1 MAPPG
6 AFSRGWHMTLRDKTA
21 EDSPRS
27 WVRAALYDA
36 RIRGWVFQAVVLVVL
51 LLLAIWI
58 LHNTAANLRAA
69 NIPFGFDF
77 LHMRAG
83 FDISQKPIDYTLDSS
98 HAQAFKIGLLNT
110 IIVSVLGIVFA
121 TIIGFI
127 VGISRL
133 SSNWLL
139 AKAATV
145 YVETLRNV
153 PLLLQLLFWYKA
165 VLSVL
170 PGPRQGYMLPLAT
183 NLSNRGLTMP
193 RPIFGQGFDLVMWAL
208 LIAVAIAWGLA
219 RWARTRQAATGQPF
233 PVFWASVGLVVG
245 LPLLVF
251 LALGAPLTF
260 EIPVLKGF
268 NFVGGMVI
276 HPELIAMVLGLSLY
290 TATFIAETVR
300 AGILAV
306 SVGQS
311 EAAFSL
317 GLQPGQTMRLIV
329 VPQAMRV
336 IIPPLT
342 SQYLNL
348 TKNSSLAL
356 AIGYPDL
363 VAVFAG
369 STLNITGHAIEV
381 IAITMAVYLAL
392 SLITA
397 AVMNWFNA
405 RVALV
410 ER

>member
-1 MAPPG
+1 
-6 AFSRGWHMTLRDKTA
+6 MTLRDKTA

-36 RIRGWVFQAVVLVVL
+36 RIRGWVFQGLVLIVL

-145 YVETLRNV
+145 YVETLRNI

-208 LIAVAIAWGLA
+208 LVAVAIAWGLA

>member
-1 MAPPG
+1 
-6 AFSRGWHMTLRDKTA
+6 MTLRDKTA
-21 EDSPRS
+21 DDSSRS
-27 WVRAALYDA
+27 WVRAVLYDA
-36 RIRGWVFQAVVLVVL
+36 TIRGWVFQGLVLIFLVL
-51 LLLAIWI
+51 FSAWVI
-58 LHNTAANLRAA
+58 HNTAANLRAA

-77 LHMRAG
+77 LNMRAG
-83 FDISQKPIDYTLDSS
+83 FDISQKPINYTLDSS
-98 HAQAFKIGLLNT
+98 HAQAFKVGLINT
-110 IIVSVLGIVFA
+110 IILSALGIVFA
-121 TIIGFI
+121 TIIGFV

-133 SSNWLL
+133 SGNWLL
-139 AKAATV
+139 ARAATV

-170 PGPRQGYMLPLAT
+170 PGPRQGYMLPFAT

-193 RPIFGQGFDLVMWAL
+193 RPIPGAGFDIVLWIVPVAVVLAWA
-208 LIAVAIAWGLA
+208 VA
-219 RWARTRQAATGQPF
+219 RWARRRQVATGQSF
-233 PVFWASVGLVVG
+233 PVFRASLGLIIG
-245 LPLLVF
+245 LPLVVF
-251 LALGAPLTF
+251 LAIGAPLTF
-260 EIPVLKGF
+260 EYPELKGF

-276 HPELIAMVLGLSLY
+276 HPELTAMLLGISLY
-290 TATFIAETVR
+290 TASFIAETVR

-306 SVGQS
+306 STGQS

-317 GLQPGQTMRLIV
+317 GLRPSQTMRLII

-397 AVMNWFNA
+397 ALMNWFNS

>member
-1 MAPPG
+1 
-6 AFSRGWHMTLRDKTA
+6 MTLRYKTA

-36 RIRGWVFQAVVLVVL
+36 RIRGWVFQGLVLIVL

-58 LHNTAANLRAA
+58 LHNTAVNLRAA

-139 AKAATV
+139 ANAATV

-219 RWARTRQAATGQPF
+219 RWARIRQAATGQPF

>member
-1 MAPPG
+1 
-6 AFSRGWHMTLRDKTA
+6 MTLRDKTA

-27 WVRAALYDA
+27 WVRAALYDT
-36 RIRGWVFQAVVLVVL
+36 RIRGWVFQAVALIVL
-51 LLLAIWI
+51 LLLTLWI

-98 HAQAFKIGLLNT
+98 HAQAFKIGLINT

-121 TIIGFI
+121 TIIGFV

-145 YVETLRNV
+145 YVETLRNI

-170 PGPRQGYMLPLAT
+170 PGPRQGYMLPFAT

-193 RPIFGQGFDLVMWAL
+193 RPIFGQGFDVVLWAL
-208 LIAVAIAWGLA
+208 LLAAAIAWGLA

-233 PVFWASVGLVVG
+233 PVFWASVGLIVG

-397 AVMNWFNA
+397 AVMN
-405 RVALV
+405 
-410 ER
+410 

>member
-1 MAPPG
+1 
-6 AFSRGWHMTLRDKTA
+6 MTLRDKTA
-21 EDSPRS
+21 DETPRS
-27 WVRAALYDA
+27 WLRAVLYDA
-36 RIRGWVFQAVVLVVL
+36 TIRGWVFQGLVL
-51 LLLAIWI
+51 LFII
-58 LHNTAANLRAA
+58 LFAAWVIHNTAANLRAA

-77 LHMRAG
+77 LNMRAG

-98 HAQAFKIGLLNT
+98 HAQAFKVGLLNT
-110 IIVSVLGIVFA
+110 IIVSVLGIILA

-139 AKAATV
+139 ARAATV
-145 YVETLRNV
+145 YVETLRNI

-170 PGPRQGYMLPLAT
+170 PGPRQGLMLPFSI

-193 RPIFGQGFDLVMWAL
+193 RPIVGEGFGLVMWAL
-208 LIAVAIAWGLA
+208 LVAVVAAWALA
-219 RWARTRQAATGQPF
+219 RWARRRQAATGHSF
-233 PVFWASVGLVVG
+233 PVIRASLGIVIG
-245 LPLLVF
+245 LPLVVF
-251 LALGAPLTF
+251 LILGAPLTF
-260 EIPVLKGF
+260 EIPELKGF
-268 NFVGGMVI
+268 NFVGGMVV
-276 HPELIAMVLGLSLY
+276 HPELTAMLLGISLY

-306 SVGQS
+306 SSGQS

-317 GLQPGQTMRLIV
+317 GLRPSQTMRLIV

-397 AVMNWFNA
+397 ALMNWFNA

>member
-1 MAPPG
+1 
-6 AFSRGWHMTLRDKTA
+6 MTLREKTDA
-21 EDSPRS
+21 GSDRS
-27 WVRAALYDA
+27 VVRAVLYDPI
-36 RIRGWVFQAVVLVVL
+36 IRGWVFQGVVLVVL
-51 LLLAIWI
+51 FGLAAWLIN
-58 LHNTAANLRAA
+58 NTAVNLRAA

-77 LHMRAG
+77 LNMRAG
-83 FDISQKPIDYTLDSS
+83 FDISQKPIPYTIDST
-98 HAQAFKIGLLNT
+98 HADAFKVGLLNT
-110 IIVSVLGIVFA
+110 LIVAVLGIIFS
-121 TIIGFI
+121 TIIGFT

-133 SSNWLL
+133 SKNWLL
-139 AKAATV
+139 ARAATI

-170 PGPRQGYMLPLAT
+170 PGPRQGLMLPLSF

-193 RPIFGQGFDLVMWAL
+193 RPVFGDNFDV
-208 LIAVAIAWGLA
+208 VFGAIVLGSIGTYFVA
-219 RWARTRQAATGQPF
+219 RWAKARQIATGQTF
-233 PVFWASVGLVVG
+233 PVFYAALGLIVGFPLVVF
-245 LPLLVF
+245 LLI
-251 LALGAPLTF
+251 GSPLTF
-260 EIPVLKGF
+260 DMPVLKGF
-268 NFVGGMVI
+268 NFQGGMVVK
-276 HPELIAMVLGLSLY
+276 PELMAMLFGISLY

-300 AGILAV
+300 GGILAI
-306 SVGQS
+306 SYGQT
-311 EAAFSL
+311 EAANSL
-317 GLQPGQTMRLIV
+317 GLRSGQTMRLV
-329 VPQAMRV
+329 VIPQAMRV

-381 IAITMAVYLAL
+381 IAITMAVYLII

-397 AVMNWFNA
+397 ALMNWFNA

>member
-1 MAPPG
+1 
-6 AFSRGWHMTLRDKTA
+6 MTLRYKTA

-27 WVRAALYDA
+27 WVRAALYDT
-36 RIRGWVFQAVVLVVL
+36 RIRGWVFQAVVLIVL

-58 LHNTAANLRAA
+58 LHNTAVNLRAA

-121 TIIGFI
+121 TIVGFV

-133 SSNWLL
+133 SNNWLL

-145 YVETLRNV
+145 YVETLRNI

-208 LIAVAIAWGLA
+208 LVAVAIAWGLA
-219 RWARTRQAATGQPF
+219 RWARTRQAATGQSF

-251 LALGAPLTF
+251 VALGAPLTF

-356 AIGYPDL
+356 AVGYPDL

>member
-1 MAPPG
+1 
-6 AFSRGWHMTLRDKTA
+6 MTLRDKTA
-21 EDSPRS
+21 DETPRS
-27 WVRAALYDA
+27 WVRAVLYDA
-36 RIRGWVFQAVVLVVL
+36 TIRGWVFQGLVL
-51 LLLAIWI
+51 LGLI
-58 LHNTAANLRAA
+58 LFAMWVIHNTAANLRAA

-77 LHMRAG
+77 LNMRAG

-98 HAQAFKIGLLNT
+98 HAQAFKVGLLNT
-110 IIVSVLGIVFA
+110 IIVSVLGIALA

-145 YVETLRNV
+145 YVETLRNI

-170 PGPRQGYMLPLAT
+170 PGPRQGYMLPFST

-193 RPIFGQGFDLVMWAL
+193 RPIFGENFNVVVWTAVIAIVLAWA
-208 LIAVAIAWGLA
+208 VA
-219 RWARTRQAATGQPF
+219 RWARRRQAATGRPF
-233 PVFWASVGLVVG
+233 PVFRASLGIVVG
-245 LPLLVF
+245 LPLVVF
-251 LALGAPLTF
+251 LALGAPLSF
-260 EIPVLKGF
+260 ELPELKGF
-268 NFVGGMVI
+268 NFVGGMVV
-276 HPELIAMVLGLSLY
+276 HPELIAMLLGISLY
-290 TATFIAETVR
+290 TASFIAETVR

-306 SVGQS
+306 SSGQT
-311 EAAFSL
+311 EAAESL
-317 GLQPGQTMRLIV
+317 GLRSRQTMRLIV

-397 AVMNWFNA
+397 ALMNWFNA

>member
-1 MAPPG
+1 
-6 AFSRGWHMTLRDKTA
+6 MTLRDKTA
-21 EDSPRS
+21 DETPRS
-27 WVRAALYDA
+27 WVRTVLYDA
-36 RIRGWVFQAVVLVVL
+36 TIRGWVFQGLVL
-51 LLLAIWI
+51 LCLALFAVWVV
-58 LHNTAANLRAA
+58 HNTAANLRAA

-77 LHMRAG
+77 LNMRAG

-98 HAQAFKIGLLNT
+98 HAQAFKVGLLNT
-110 IIVSVLGIVFA
+110 IIVSVLGIVLA
-121 TIIGFI
+121 TIIGFV

-139 AKAATV
+139 ARAATV
-145 YVETLRNV
+145 YVETLRNI

-170 PGPRQGYMLPLAT
+170 PGPRQGYMLPFST

-193 RPIFGQGFDLVMWAL
+193 RPIFGEGFDIVVWAIL
-208 LIAVAIAWGLA
+208 AAAGLAWAVA
-219 RWARTRQAATGQPF
+219 RWARRRQAATGRPF
-233 PVFWASVGLVVG
+233 PVFRASFGIVIG
-245 LPLLVF
+245 LPMVVF
-251 LALGAPLTF
+251 LALGAPLSF
-260 EIPVLKGF
+260 ELPELKGF
-268 NFVGGMVI
+268 NFVGGMVV
-276 HPELIAMVLGLSLY
+276 HPELIAMLLGISLY
-290 TATFIAETVR
+290 TASFIAETVR
-300 AGILAV
+300 AGVLAV
-306 SVGQS
+306 SSGQT
-311 EAAFSL
+311 EAAESL
-317 GLQPGQTMRLIV
+317 GLRSRQTMRLIV

-397 AVMNWFNA
+397 ALMNWFNA

>member
-1 MAPPG
+1 
-6 AFSRGWHMTLRDKTA
+6 MTLRDKTA

-36 RIRGWVFQAVVLVVL
+36 RIRGWVFQGLVLIVL

-145 YVETLRNV
+145 YVETLRNI

-208 LIAVAIAWGLA
+208 LVAVAIAWGLA
-219 RWARTRQAATGQPF
+219 RWARIRQAATGQPF

>member
-1 MAPPG
+1 
-6 AFSRGWHMTLRDKTA
+6 MTLRDKTA
-21 EDSPRS
+21 DETPRS
-27 WVRAALYDA
+27 WLRAVLYDA
-36 RIRGWVFQAVVLVVL
+36 TIRGWVFQGLVL
-51 LLLAIWI
+51 LFII
-58 LHNTAANLRAA
+58 LFALWVMHNTAANLRAA

-110 IIVSVLGIVFA
+110 IIVSVLGIIFA

-139 AKAATV
+139 ARVATV
-145 YVETLRNV
+145 YVETLRNI

-170 PGPRQGYMLPLAT
+170 PGPRQGLMLPLSI

-193 RPIFGQGFDLVMWAL
+193 RPIVGEGFALVVWAL
-208 LIAVAIAWGLA
+208 VAAVVAAWALA
-219 RWARTRQAATGQPF
+219 RWARRRQAATGQSF
-233 PVFWASVGLVVG
+233 PVIRASLGIVIGV
-245 LPLLVF
+245 PLLVF

-260 EIPVLKGF
+260 EIPELKGF
-268 NFVGGMVI
+268 NFVGGMVV
-276 HPELIAMVLGLSLY
+276 HPELTAMLFGLSLY

-306 SVGQS
+306 SSGQS

-317 GLQPGQTMRLIV
+317 GLRPSQTMRLIV

-356 AIGYPDL
+356 AVGYPDL

-392 SLITA
+392 SLFTA
-397 AVMNWFNA
+397 ALMNWFNA

>member
-1 MAPPG
+1 
-6 AFSRGWHMTLRDKTA
+6 MTLRDKTA
-21 EDSPRS
+21 DDSSRS
-27 WVRAALYDA
+27 WVRVVLYDA
-36 RIRGWVFQAVVLVVL
+36 TIRGWLFQGLVLVFLVL
-51 LLLAIWI
+51 FAAWVV
-58 LHNTAANLRAA
+58 HNTAANLRAA

-77 LHMRAG
+77 LNMRAG
-83 FDISQKPIDYTLDSS
+83 FDISQKPINYTLDSS
-98 HAQAFKIGLLNT
+98 HAQAFKVGLVNT
-110 IIVSVLGIVFA
+110 IIVSLLGIVFA

-139 AKAATV
+139 ARAATV
-145 YVETLRNV
+145 YVETLRNI

-170 PGPRQGYMLPLAT
+170 PGPRQGFMLPLST
-183 NLSNRGLTMP
+183 NLSNRGLIMP
-193 RPIFGQGFDLVMWAL
+193 RPVVGERFDIVAWTAL
-208 LIAVAIAWGLA
+208 AAIVLAWGVA
-219 RWARTRQAATGQPF
+219 RWARRRQAATGQAF
-233 PVFWASVGLVVG
+233 PLLRVSLGIIVG
-245 LPLLVF
+245 LPLAVF
-251 LALGAPLTF
+251 LALGMPLTF
-260 EIPVLKGF
+260 EIPELKGF
-268 NFVGGMVI
+268 NFVGGMVV

-290 TATFIAETVR
+290 TASFIAETVR

-306 SVGQS
+306 STGQT
-311 EAAFSL
+311 EAASSL
-317 GLQPGQTMRLIV
+317 GLRSRQTMRLVV

-356 AIGYPDL
+356 AVGYPDL

-381 IAITMAVYLAL
+381 IAITMTVYLAL

-397 AVMNWFNA
+397 ALMNWFNA

>member
-1 MAPPG
+1 
-6 AFSRGWHMTLRDKTA
+6 MTLRDKTA
-21 EDSPRS
+21 DDSPRS
-27 WVRAALYDA
+27 LVRAVLYDA
-36 RIRGWVFQAVVLVVL
+36 TIRGWVFQGLVLVFL
-51 LLLAIWI
+51 I
-58 LHNTAANLRAA
+58 LFAAWVIHNTAVNLRAA

-77 LHMRAG
+77 LNMRAG
-83 FDISQKPIDYTLDSS
+83 FDISQKPIAYTLDSS
-98 HAQAFKIGLLNT
+98 HAQAFKVGLVNT

-121 TIIGFI
+121 TIIGFV

-133 SSNWLL
+133 SKNWLL
-139 AKAATV
+139 ARAATV
-145 YVETLRNV
+145 YVETLRNI

-170 PGPRQGYMLPLAT
+170 PGPRQGYWLPLSI

-193 RPIFGQGFDLVMWAL
+193 RPIIGEGFEIVLSTVPVAVVLTWVM
-208 LIAVAIAWGLA
+208 A
-219 RWARTRQAATGQPF
+219 RWAKRRQIATGQPF
-233 PVFWASVGLVVG
+233 PVFRASLGLIIG
-245 LPLLVF
+245 LPLAVF
-251 LALGAPLTF
+251 LVLGAPLSF
-260 EIPVLKGF
+260 EFPELKGF

-276 HPELIAMVLGLSLY
+276 HPELTAMLFGISLY
-290 TATFIAETVR
+290 TATYIAETVR

-306 SVGQS
+306 STGQS

-317 GLQPGQTMRLIV
+317 GLRPSQTMRLIV

-392 SLITA
+392 SLVTA
-397 AVMNWFNA
+397 ALMNWFNA

>member
-1 MAPPG
+1 
-6 AFSRGWHMTLRDKTA
+6 MTLRDKTV
-21 EDSPRS
+21 DDTPRS

-36 RIRGWVFQAVVLVVL
+36 TIRGWIFQGLVLAG
-51 LLLAIWI
+51 LALFAAWVI
-58 LHNTAANLRAA
+58 HNTAVNLQAA

-77 LHMRAG
+77 LNMRAG
-83 FDISQKPIDYTLDSS
+83 FDISQKPIAYTLDSS
-98 HAQAFKIGLLNT
+98 HAQAFKVGLINT
-110 IIVSVLGIVFA
+110 IIVSVLGIIIA
-121 TIIGFI
+121 TVIGFV

-139 AKAATV
+139 ARVATV
-145 YVETLRNV
+145 YVETLRNI

-170 PGPRQGYMLPLAT
+170 PGPRQGYWLPLST

-193 RPIFGQGFDLVMWAL
+193 RPITGDGFDIVLWTAVV
-208 LIAVAIAWGLA
+208 AVAISWYVA
-219 RWARTRQAATGQPF
+219 RWAKRRQMLTGQPF
-233 PVFWASVGLVVG
+233 PTFWAAVGLIVG
-245 LPLLVF
+245 LPLIPF
-251 LALGAPLTF
+251 LILGAPLTF
-260 EIPVLKGF
+260 ELPVLKGF
-268 NFVGGMVI
+268 NFVGGMVV
-276 HPELIAMVLGLSLY
+276 HPELMAMLLGISLY
-290 TATFIAETVR
+290 TAAFIAETVR

-306 SVGQS
+306 SSGQT
-311 EAAFSL
+311 EAASSL
-317 GLQPGQTMRLIV
+317 GLRSGFTMRLVV

-381 IAITMAVYLAL
+381 IAITMMVYLAL

-397 AVMNWFNA
+397 ALMNWFNA

>member
-1 MAPPG
+1 
-6 AFSRGWHMTLRDKTA
+6 MTLRYKTA

-27 WVRAALYDA
+27 WARAALYDA

-51 LLLAIWI
+51 LLLTIWI

-98 HAQAFKIGLLNT
+98 HAQAFKIGQLNT

-121 TIIGFI
+121 TIVGFV

-133 SSNWLL
+133 SNNWLL

-170 PGPRQGYMLPLAT
+170 PGPRQGLMLPFSS

-193 RPIFGQGFDLVMWAL
+193 RPIVGDGFGLVVAAVVL
-208 LIAVAIAWGLA
+208 GIIASVIVA
-219 RWARTRQAATGQPF
+219 RWAKARQAATGQPF
-233 PVFWASVGLVVG
+233 AIFQASAALIIGFPLVVF
-245 LPLLVF
+245 F
-251 LALGAPLTF
+251 LAGSPLTF
-260 EIPVLKGF
+260 EIPELKGF
-268 NFVGGMVI
+268 NYQGGMVVK
-276 HPELIAMVLGLSLY
+276 PELMAMLFGLSLY

-300 AGILAV
+300 AGILAI
-306 SVGQS
+306 SYGQT
-311 EAAFSL
+311 EAASAL
-317 GLQPGQTMRLIV
+317 GLRNGQTMRLVI
-329 VPQAMRV
+329 VPQAMRI

-369 STLNITGHAIEV
+369 STLNISGRAIEV
-381 IAITMAVYLAL
+381 IGITMTVYLII
-392 SLITA
+392 SLATA
-397 AVMNWFNA
+397 ALMNWFNA

>member
-1 MAPPG
+1 
-6 AFSRGWHMTLRDKTA
+6 MTLRDKV
-21 EDSPRS
+21 EEESPRS
-27 WVRAALYDA
+27 LLRAVLYDA
-36 RIRGWVFQAVVLVVL
+36 TIRGWVFQGAVLVFLVIFS
-51 LLLAIWI
+51 IWVV
-58 LHNTAANLRAA
+58 HNTAINLRAA

-77 LHMRAG
+77 LNMRAG
-83 FDISQKPIDYTLDSS
+83 FDISQKPIDYTIDSLHS
-98 HAQAFKIGLLNT
+98 KAFLVGLLNT
-110 IIVSVLGIVFA
+110 IIVSVLGIIFA
-121 TIIGFI
+121 TIIGFL

-139 AKAATV
+139 ARAATF
-145 YVETLRNV
+145 YVETLRNI

-170 PGPRQGYMLPLAT
+170 PGPRQGYWLPFSI

-193 RPIFGQGFDLVMWAL
+193 RPIVGEGFVAVIYTVP
-208 LIAVAIAWGLA
+208 IAVGVAWAVA
-219 RWARTRQAATGQPF
+219 RWAKRRQVATGQPF
-233 PVFWASVGLVVG
+233 PIFRASLGIIIGMPLVVF
-245 LPLLVF
+245 LL
-251 LALGAPLTF
+251 LGAPLTF
-260 EIPVLKGF
+260 EFPELKGF
-268 NFVGGMVI
+268 NFAGGMVI
-276 HPELIAMVLGLSLY
+276 HPELTAMLLGISLY
-290 TATFIAETVR
+290 TATYIAETVR

-306 SVGQS
+306 STGQS

-317 GLQPGQTMRLIV
+317 GLKPSQTMRLIV

-348 TKNSSLAL
+348 IKNSSLAL

-381 IAITMAVYLAL
+381 ISITMAVYLVL
-392 SLITA
+392 SLIA
-397 AVMNWFNA
+397 AALMNWFNA

>member
-1 MAPPG
+1 
-6 AFSRGWHMTLRDKTA
+6 MTLRDKTA
-21 EDSPRS
+21 DETPRS
-27 WVRAALYDA
+27 WLRAVLYDA
-36 RIRGWVFQAVVLVVL
+36 TIRGWAFQGLVL
-51 LLLAIWI
+51 LFII
-58 LHNTAANLRAA
+58 LFAAWVIHNTAANLRAA

-77 LHMRAG
+77 LNMRAG

-98 HAQAFKIGLLNT
+98 HAQAFKVGLLNT
-110 IIVSVLGIVFA
+110 IIVSVLGIILA

-139 AKAATV
+139 ARAATV
-145 YVETLRNV
+145 YVETLRNI

-170 PGPRQGYMLPLAT
+170 PGPRQGLMLPFSI

-193 RPIFGQGFDLVMWAL
+193 RPIVGEGFGLVMWAL
-208 LIAVAIAWGLA
+208 LVAVVAAWALA
-219 RWARTRQAATGQPF
+219 RWARRRQAATGQSF
-233 PVFWASVGLVVG
+233 PVIRASLGIVIG
-245 LPLLVF
+245 LPLVVF
-251 LALGAPLTF
+251 LILGAPLTF
-260 EIPVLKGF
+260 ELPELKGF
-268 NFVGGMVI
+268 NFVGGMVV
-276 HPELIAMVLGLSLY
+276 HPELTAMLLGISLY

-306 SVGQS
+306 SSGQS

-317 GLQPGQTMRLIV
+317 GLRPSQTMRLIV

-356 AIGYPDL
+356 AVGYPDL

-397 AVMNWFNA
+397 ALMNWFNA

>member
-1 MAPPG
+1 
-6 AFSRGWHMTLRDKTA
+6 MTLRDKA
-21 EDSPRS
+21 ADEPRRS
-27 WVRAALYDA
+27 LLRAVLYDA
-36 RIRGWVFQAVVLVVL
+36 TIRGWVFQGLVLAFLVL
-51 LLLAIWI
+51 FAAWI
-58 LHNTAANLRAA
+58 LHNTAVNLRAA

-77 LHMRAG
+77 LNMRAG
-83 FDISQKPIDYTLDSS
+83 FDISQKPIAYTLDSS
-98 HAQAFKIGLLNT
+98 HAQAFKVGLLNT
-110 IIVSVLGIVFA
+110 IIVSVLGIAFA
-121 TIIGFI
+121 TIIGFV

-139 AKAATV
+139 SRLATV

-170 PGPRQGYMLPLAT
+170 PGPRQGFSFPLSI

-193 RPIFGQGFDLVMWAL
+193 RPIIGEGFEIVMAT
-208 LIAVAIAWGLA
+208 AVVAVVIAWFAA
-219 RWARTRQAATGQPF
+219 RWGKRRQVQTGQPYPTF
-233 PVFWASVGLVVG
+233 RASAAIVIG
-245 LPLLVF
+245 LPLVVF
-251 LALGAPLTF
+251 VVLGAPLTF
-260 EIPVLKGF
+260 EIPELKGF
-268 NFVGGMVI
+268 NFVGGMVV
-276 HPELIAMVLGLSLY
+276 HPELIAMVLGISLY

-306 SVGQS
+306 SAGQT
-311 EAAFSL
+311 EAASSL
-317 GLQPGQTMRLIV
+317 GLRSGQTMRLVV

-397 AVMNWFNA
+397 ALMNWFNA

>member
-1 MAPPG
+1 
-6 AFSRGWHMTLRDKTA
+6 MTLRDRTA
-21 EDSPRS
+21 GEQQRS
-27 WVRAALYDA
+27 LLRAVLYDA
-36 RIRGWVFQAVVLVVL
+36 TIRGWVFQGLVLVGLAL
-51 LLLAIWI
+51 LTVWI
-58 LHNTAANLRAA
+58 IHNTAVNLRAA

-77 LHMRAG
+77 LNMRAG
-83 FDISQKPIDYTLDSS
+83 FDISQKPIAYTLDSS
-98 HAQAFKIGLLNT
+98 HAQAFKVGLLNT

-121 TIIGFI
+121 TIIGFV

-139 AKAATV
+139 ARIATV

-170 PGPRQGYMLPLAT
+170 PGPRQGYWLPLSI
-183 NLSNRGLTMP
+183 NLSNRGLIMP
-193 RPIFGQGFDLVMWAL
+193 KPVTGAGFEIVLWTVV
-208 LIAVAIAWGLA
+208 VAIGIAWYVA
-219 RWARTRQAATGQPF
+219 RWAKKRQILTGQPF
-233 PVFWASVGLVVG
+233 PTFWASVGIIVG
-245 LPLLVF
+245 LPLIPF
-251 LALGAPLTF
+251 LILGAPLTF
-260 EIPVLKGF
+260 EMPELKGF
-268 NFVGGMVI
+268 NFVGGMVVP
-276 HPELIAMVLGLSLY
+276 PELTAMVLGLSLY

-306 SVGQS
+306 SSGQT
-311 EAAFSL
+311 EAASSL
-317 GLQPGQTMRLIV
+317 GLRSGLTMRLVV

-363 VAVFAG
+363 VSVFAG

-397 AVMNWFNA
+397 ALMNWFNA

>member
-1 MAPPG
+1 
-6 AFSRGWHMTLRDKTA
+6 MTLRDKTA
-21 EDSPRS
+21 DETPRS
-27 WVRAALYDA
+27 WVRAVLYDA
-36 RIRGWVFQAVVLVVL
+36 TIRGWVFQGLVL
-51 LLLAIWI
+51 LALI
-58 LHNTAANLRAA
+58 LFAVWVVHNTAANLRAA

-77 LHMRAG
+77 LNMRAG

-98 HAQAFKIGLLNT
+98 HAQAFKVGLLNT
-110 IIVSVLGIVFA
+110 IIVSVLGIILA
-121 TIIGFI
+121 TIIGFV

-133 SSNWLL
+133 SRNWLL
-139 AKAATV
+139 ARAATV
-145 YVETLRNV
+145 YIETLRNV

-170 PGPRQGYMLPLAT
+170 PGPRQGYVLPFSA

-193 RPIFGQGFDLVMWAL
+193 RPIPGEGFEIVMWSVPV
-208 LIAVAIAWGLA
+208 AVALAWAIA
-219 RWARTRQAATGQPF
+219 RWAKNRQAATGQSF
-233 PVFWASVGLVVG
+233 PVFRASLGIVVG
-245 LPLLVF
+245 LPVVLFVV
-251 LALGAPLTF
+251 LGAPLSF
-260 EIPVLKGF
+260 EIPELKGF
-268 NFVGGMVI
+268 NFAGGMVV
-276 HPELIAMVLGLSLY
+276 HPELIAMLLGISLY

-306 SVGQS
+306 STGQS

-317 GLQPGQTMRLIV
+317 GLRPRQTMRLIV

-397 AVMNWFNA
+397 ALMNWFNA

>member
-1 MAPPG
+1 
-6 AFSRGWHMTLRDKTA
+6 MTLRDKTA

-51 LLLAIWI
+51 LLLTLWI

-110 IIVSVLGIVFA
+110 IILSVLGIVFA

-133 SSNWLL
+133 SNNWLL

-145 YVETLRNV
+145 YVETLRNI

-193 RPIFGQGFDLVMWAL
+193 RPIFGQGFDFVMWAL
-208 LIAVAIAWGLA
+208 LVAAAIAWGLA

-233 PVFWASVGLVVG
+233 PVFWASAGLVVG

>member
-1 MAPPG
+1 
-6 AFSRGWHMTLRDKTA
+6 MTLRDKTA
-21 EDSPRS
+21 DDSSRS
-27 WVRAALYDA
+27 WVRVVLYDA
-36 RIRGWVFQAVVLVVL
+36 TIRGWLFQGLVLVFLVL
-51 LLLAIWI
+51 FAAWVV
-58 LHNTAANLRAA
+58 HNTAANLRAA

-77 LHMRAG
+77 LNMRAG
-83 FDISQKPIDYTLDSS
+83 FDISQKPINYTLDSS
-98 HAQAFKIGLLNT
+98 HAQAFKVGLVNT
-110 IIVSVLGIVFA
+110 IIVSLLGIVFA

-139 AKAATV
+139 ARAATV
-145 YVETLRNV
+145 YVETLRNI

-170 PGPRQGYMLPLAT
+170 PGPRQGFMLPLST
-183 NLSNRGLTMP
+183 NLSNRGLIMP
-193 RPIFGQGFDLVMWAL
+193 RPVVGERFDIVAWTAL
-208 LIAVAIAWGLA
+208 AAVVLAWGVA
-219 RWARTRQAATGQPF
+219 RWARRRQAATGQAF
-233 PVFWASVGLVVG
+233 PVLRVSLGIIVG
-245 LPLLVF
+245 LPLAVF
-251 LALGAPLTF
+251 LALGMPLTF
-260 EIPVLKGF
+260 EIPELKGF
-268 NFVGGMVI
+268 NFVGGMVV

-290 TATFIAETVR
+290 TASFIAETVR

-306 SVGQS
+306 STGQT
-311 EAAFSL
+311 EAASSL
-317 GLQPGQTMRLIV
+317 GLRSRQTMRLVV

-356 AIGYPDL
+356 AVGYPDL

-381 IAITMAVYLAL
+381 IAITMTVYLAL

-397 AVMNWFNA
+397 ALMNWFNA

>member
-1 MAPPG
+1 
-6 AFSRGWHMTLRDKTA
+6 MTLRDKTA
-21 EDSPRS
+21 GEPPRS
-27 WVRAALYDA
+27 WVRAVLYDET
-36 RIRGWVFQAVVLVVL
+36 IRGWVFQGLVL
-51 LLLAIWI
+51 LGLI
-58 LHNTAANLRAA
+58 LFAMWVIHNTAANLRAA

-98 HAQAFKIGLLNT
+98 HAQAFKVGLLNT

-139 AKAATV
+139 ARAATV
-145 YVETLRNV
+145 YVETLRNI

-170 PGPRQGYMLPLAT
+170 PGPRQGYMLPFST

-193 RPIFGQGFDLVMWAL
+193 RPIVGESFDVVMWTVL
-208 LIAVAIAWGLA
+208 VAVGIAWAVA
-219 RWARTRQAATGQPF
+219 RWARRRQAATGRPF
-233 PVFWASVGLVVG
+233 PVFRASLGIVIG
-245 LPLLVF
+245 LPLVVF
-251 LALGAPLTF
+251 LALGAPLSF
-260 EIPVLKGF
+260 ELPELKGF
-268 NFVGGMVI
+268 NFVGGMVV
-276 HPELIAMVLGLSLY
+276 HPELIAMLLGISLY
-290 TATFIAETVR
+290 TASFIAETVR

-306 SVGQS
+306 SSGQT
-311 EAAFSL
+311 EAAESL
-317 GLQPGQTMRLIV
+317 GLRNRQTMRLIV

-397 AVMNWFNA
+397 ALMNWFNA

>member
-1 MAPPG
+1 MTQANRNDSG
-6 AFSRGWHMTLRDKTA
+6 HSRGLIRTL
-21 EDSPRS
+21 
-27 WVRAALYDA
+27 LYDPTV
-36 RIRGWVFQAVVLVVL
+36 RGWTFQGLVLAVLIGLGVWLV
-51 LLLAIWI
+51 
-58 LHNTAANLRAA
+58 HNTAVNLRAA

-77 LHMRAG
+77 LGMRAG
-83 FDISQKPIDYTLDSS
+83 FDISQKPIPYTLDST
-98 HAQAFKIGLLNT
+98 HAQAFKVGLVNT
-110 IIVSVLGIVFA
+110 LIIAVLGIFFS
-121 TIIGFI
+121 TIIGFT

-133 SSNWLL
+133 SKNWLL
-139 AKAATV
+139 ARAATI
-145 YVETLRNV
+145 YVESLRNV

-170 PGPRQGYMLPLAT
+170 PGPRNGLMLPFSA

-193 RPIFGQGFDLVMWAL
+193 RPIVGDNFSIVLG
-208 LIAVAIAWGLA
+208 AVALGIVGTFFVR
-219 RWARTRQAATGQPF
+219 RWARRRQAATGQPF
-233 PVFWASVGLVVG
+233 PTFRTAIGLIVGFPAVVFV
-245 LPLLVF
+245 
-251 LALGAPLTF
+251 LAGAPLTF
-260 EIPVLKGF
+260 ELPVLKGF
-268 NFVGGMVI
+268 NFQGGMVLG
-276 HPELIAMVLGLSLY
+276 PEFMAMLFGISLY

-306 SVGQS
+306 SYGQT
-311 EAAFSL
+311 EAAASL
-317 GLQPGQTMRLIV
+317 GLRNGQVMRLVV

-356 AIGYPDL
+356 AVGYPDL

-381 IAITMAVYLAL
+381 IAITMAVYLII
-392 SLITA
+392 SLATA
-397 AVMNWFNA
+397 ALMNWFNA

>member
-1 MAPPG
+1 
-6 AFSRGWHMTLRDKTA
+6 MTLRDRTA
-21 EDSPRS
+21 GEPQRS
-27 WVRAALYDA
+27 LLRTVLYDA
-36 RIRGWVFQAVVLVVL
+36 TIRGWVFQGLVLVVL
-51 LLLAIWI
+51 ALLTAWVI
-58 LHNTAANLRAA
+58 HNTAANLRAA

-77 LHMRAG
+77 LNMRAG
-83 FDISQKPIDYTLDSS
+83 FDISQKPIAYTLDSS
-98 HAQAFKIGLLNT
+98 HAQAFKVGLLNT

-121 TIIGFI
+121 TIIGFV

-139 AKAATV
+139 ARIATV

-170 PGPRQGYMLPLAT
+170 PGPRQGYWLPFSI
-183 NLSNRGLTMP
+183 NLSNRGLIMP
-193 RPIFGQGFDLVMWAL
+193 KPVTGEGFDIVLWTVV
-208 LIAVAIAWGLA
+208 VAIGVAWYVA
-219 RWARTRQAATGQPF
+219 RWAKKRQILTGQPF
-233 PVFWASVGLVVG
+233 PTFWASVGLIVG
-245 LPLLVF
+245 LPLIPF
-251 LALGAPLTF
+251 LILGAPLTF
-260 EIPVLKGF
+260 ELPELKGF
-268 NFVGGMVI
+268 NFVGGMVVP
-276 HPELIAMVLGLSLY
+276 PELTAMVLGLSLY

-306 SVGQS
+306 SSGQT
-311 EAAFSL
+311 EAASSL
-317 GLQPGQTMRLIV
+317 GLRSGLTMRLVV

-363 VAVFAG
+363 VSVFAG

-397 AVMNWFNA
+397 ALMNWFNA